1 VTEFGAQPSSSY
13 EPAVLEALLSE
24 ARRFGFLGPGP
35 VTAQM
40 ERSLAFA
47 KMVTAVPQIAVDLG
61 SGGGL
66 PGLVL
71 ALTWPSSRWVFVESN
86 QRRAAWLES
95 ALETLGAANRVDVL
109 CDRAENI
116 ARTTLRGASDLV
128 TARSFAPPAPTAE
141 CAAPLLKLGA
151 LLLVAEPP
159 ASPLSRWSVEGLENL
174 GWSWSGPMLSKLGAV
189 PRRLVVWWQPHHA
202 RRVIPDALGCLSSA
216 RCSEPGLLS
225 SRSWRGAKS
234 GGLLNPDA

>member
-1 VTEFGAQPSSSY
+1 VTESGAQPSSSY

-159 ASPLSRWSVEGLENL
+159 GSPLSRWSVEGLAEL
-174 GWSWSGPMLSKLGAV
+174 GLVLERTHVVGTEGGPTTISGLVAASPCPPRY
-189 PRRLVVWWQPHHA
+189 PRRVGVPFKRPLF
-202 RRVIPDALGCLSSA
+202 
-216 RCSEPGLLS
+216 
-225 SRSWRGAKS
+225 
-234 GGLLNPDA
+234 

>member
-1 VTEFGAQPSSSY
+1 MTEPGAEPSSNR
-13 EPAVLEALLSE
+13 EPDVLEALLSE

-35 VTAQM
+35 VTAQI

-47 KMVTAVPQIAVDLG
+47 KMVPTAPRTAVDLG

-71 ALTWPSSRWVFVESN
+71 ALRWPSSRWVFVESN
-86 QRRAAWLES
+86 RRKAAWLER
-95 ALETLGAANRVDVL
+95 ALEVMGAAHRVDVL
-109 CDRAENI
+109 CDRAENVG
-116 ARTTLRGASDLV
+116 RTAPRGGSDLV

-159 ASPLSRWSVEGLENL
+159 GPTPSRWPVTGLAEL
-174 GWSWSGPMLSKLGAV
+174 GLVLDKVQVVDTGGGPTTISGLVATSPCPPRY
-189 PRRLVVWWQPHHA
+189 PRRVGVPFKRPLF
-202 RRVIPDALGCLSSA
+202 
-216 RCSEPGLLS
+216 
-225 SRSWRGAKS
+225 
-234 GGLLNPDA
+234 